1 MLDSIYIRNY
11 RTLENLSIG
20 SLGRVN
26 LIIGKNNTGK
36 TTLLEA
42 IGIYATKG
50 DFSFIS
56 QIFEERGENIR
67 QTDVNEDFTS
77 SNLRMLSSL
86 FTNRVIEFDSDSSI
100 TIGTLE
106 ETSLLEVK
114 DSNYQSVFLRFAKYF
129 DIERRDAQG
138 ELLNRR
144 RIIAK
149 NDLDDTTI
157 DINDYKIGFE
167 IKTGIR
173 STILPL
179 DTNKSLSLLGRSGL
193 QPSENKSTLQL
204 IRTFNVDRN
213 INGRLWDN
221 ITLTEKESHVIEAL
235 RIIEPLTE
243 RIAFKESSSSSRE
256 RTTIIKLSN
265 VDTPIPLKSMG
276 DGINRILT
284 IILALV
290 NADNGFL
297 LIDEFENGLHYSVQE
312 KLWEIIFKLSQK
324 LNVQVFVTTHSED
337 CIVGFETILND
348 SDNPLEGKLIR
359 LENINGKIK
368 QVEFDAK
375 ELKIATD
382 NDIEIR

>member
-11 RTLENLSIG
+11 RALEKLSIG

-204 IRTFNVDRN
+204 IRTFNIDKN

-243 RIAFKESSSSSRE
+243 RIAFKESSSRE

>member
-100 TIGTLE
+100 AIGTLE

-114 DSNYQSVFLRFAKYF
+114 DPNYQSVFLRFAKYF

-204 IRTFNVDRN
+204 IRTFNIDKN

-243 RIAFKESSSSSRE
+243 RIAFKESSSRE

-337 CIVGFETILND
+337 CIVGFETILNNP
-348 SDNPLEGKLIR
+348 DNSLEGKLIR

>member
-56 QIFEERGENIR
+56 QIFEERGESSR
-67 QTDVNEDFTS
+67 KKDTNEYDIS
-77 SNLRMLSSL
+77 KNLEMLRSL
-86 FTNRVIEFDSDSSI
+86 FTNRTIKFNLDSAI
-100 TIGTLE
+100 VIGTQ
-106 ETSLLEVK
+106 ETSLLEIQETN
-114 DSNYQSVFLRFAKYF
+114 DQSVALRLVLYS
-129 DIERRDAQG
+129 DEVQRNAQG
-138 ELLNRR
+138 VRLNRKS
-144 RIIAK
+144 IVTDS
-149 NDLDDTTI
+149 DLSEVSV
-157 DINDYKIGFE
+157 DIYNVGFE
-167 IKTGIR
+167 INTGSR
-173 STILPL
+173 SVILPIE
-179 DTNKSLSLLGRSGL
+179 SLPERFSFRA
-193 QPSENKSTLQL
+193 SENKSTLQL
-204 IRTFNVDRN
+204 IRTFNIDRN

-243 RIAFKESSSSSRE
+243 RIAFKESSSRE

-348 SDNPLEGKLIR
+348 PDNSLEGKLIR
-359 LENINGKIK
+359 LENIKGKIK
-368 QVEFDAK
+368 QVEFDAQ

>member
-56 QIFEERGENIR
+56 QIFEERGESSR
-67 QTDVNEDFTS
+67 KRDTNEYDI
-77 SNLRMLSSL
+77 SNNLEMLRSL
-86 FTNRVIEFDSDSSI
+86 FTNRTIKFNLDSAI
-100 TIGTLE
+100 VIGTQ
-106 ETSLLEVK
+106 ETSLLEIQK
-114 DSNYQSVFLRFAKYF
+114 TNDQSVTLRLVLYS
-129 DIERRDAQG
+129 DEVQRNAQG
-138 ELLNRR
+138 VRLNRKS
-144 RIIAK
+144 IVADS
-149 NDLDDTTI
+149 DLSEVAV
-157 DINDYKIGFE
+157 DIYEHKVGFE
-167 IKTGIR
+167 INTGSR
-173 STILPL
+173 SVILPIE
-179 DTNKSLSLLGRSGL
+179 SLPGRSSL

-204 IRTFNVDRN
+204 IRTFNIDRN

>member
-56 QIFEERGENIR
+56 QIFEERGEKGENIR
-67 QTDVNEDFTS
+67 QTNVNEDFTS

-86 FTNRVIEFDSDSSI
+86 FTNRAIKFDLDSSI
-100 TIGTLE
+100 SIGKLD
-106 ETSLLEVK
+106 TSLFEIQEYNEHV
-114 DSNYQSVFLRFAKYF
+114 SLRFVQYF
-129 DIERRDAQG
+129 EEVQRDAQG
-138 ELLNRR
+138 GLLNRR
-144 RIIAK
+144 KIIAD
-149 NDLDDTTI
+149 NNLDDFTI
-157 DINDYKIGFE
+157 SMSEYKIGFE
-167 IKTGIR
+167 IKTG
-173 STILPL
+173 SSSLILPL
-179 DTNKSLSLLGRSGL
+179 DTDSSSSFFRRSSLR
-193 QPSENKSTLQL
+193 QTENKSTLQL
-204 IRTFNVDRN
+204 IRTFNIDRN

-243 RIAFKESSSSSRE
+243 RIAFKESSSRE

-348 SDNPLEGKLIR
+348 PDNSLEGKLIR
-359 LENINGKIK
+359 LENIKGKIK